1 MGNADGL
8 IFVSIKQCNNNK
20 IIYKIRGNCSCEK
33 IIFVKEEK
41 LEIRLANTK
50 DFDIL
55 MNYDGHISKE
65 TLLNSIL
72 QNRIYVIE
80 DGKRFCGGLRYNL
93 FWDNT
98 PFMNLLYILEEDR
111 NKGIGR
117 QLVVHW
123 ENQMKKLGYHVVMT
137 STQENE
143 EAKKF
148 YDRLQYKKV
157 GGFYPLDEDF
167 ELIMIKKIS

>member
-20 IIYKIRGNCSCEK
+20 VIYKIRGNCSCEK

-72 QNRIYVIE
+72 QT
-80 DGKRFCGGLRYNL
+80 C
-93 FWDNT
+93 
-98 PFMNLLYILEEDR
+98 
-111 NKGIGR
+111 
-117 QLVVHW
+117 
-123 ENQMKKLGYHVVMT
+123 
-137 STQENE
+137 
-143 EAKKF
+143 
-148 YDRLQYKKV
+148 
-157 GGFYPLDEDF
+157 
-167 ELIMIKKIS
+167 